1 MSDQR
6 ELPNALNRRVFLG
19 RTAAGGMAVAG
30 GAAALAAP
38 AGPAAKE
45 VCLHW
50 MNMTSEN
57 MPQIIKDVKGV
68 CLVPWGCL
76 ERHGPHL
83 PLGTDTIEA
92 EGLAA
97 RVAQLEPAVVFP
109 GLYYAQIAEAAMSG
123 HFLGGP

>member
-6 ELPNALNRRVFLG
+6 EFPNALSRACFW
-19 RTAAGGMAVAG
+19 VARP
-30 GAAALAAP
+30 P
-38 AGPAAKE
+38 AGWRWRAGRRRWRPPPNPPPRRF
-45 VCLHW
+45 CLHW

-83 PLGTDTIEA
+83 PLGTDTIE
-92 EGLAA
+92 
-97 RVAQLEPAVVFP
+97 
-109 GLYYAQIAEAAMSG
+109 SG
-123 HFLGGP
+123 SSTTPPSIRKTCGGSRLG